1 MSIVKSSPR
10 PSPLVSLF
18 NFLMTSLLA
27 SLSSAILLAGIVLL
41 LSAVN

>member
-10 PSPLVSLF
+10 PSPFASVF
-18 NFLMTSLLA
+18 NFLMTSLVA
-27 SLSSAILLAGIVLL
+27 SLSSAIILAGIVLL

>member
-1 MSIVKSSPR
+1 MDIVKSSSQ
-10 PSPLVSLF
+10 PSPFVSML

-27 SLSSAILLAGIVLL
+27 SLSSAIILAGIVLL